1 MNKQYHRPLPED
13 YLMEERAPYTYE
25 DADLLNDDEALER
38 FIESERLAFRTE
50 WFRYVE
56 ENE

>member
-13 YLMEERAPYTYE
+13 YLMEECAPYTYE

-38 FIESERLAFRTE
+38 FIESERLAFREE
-50 WFRYVE
+50 WFHYVE

>member
-25 DADLLNDDEALER
+25 DADLLNDDEAIER
-38 FIESERLAFRTE
+38 FIESERLAFRAE